1 VPWPCRRHPPW
12 RRPPAPAKAASDA
25 KDETVADAIV
35 VSGVRASL
43 RSAQDRKANASQIV
57 DSIVAEDIG
66 KLPDQNTT
74 DALQRVTGVQI
85 ERDYGEGST
94 VYVRGLAQVNTTLN
108 GREIFTAQGARP
120 QPPGYPGRTAR
131 RAGCL
136 QVALGQPDRR
146 GLGGLIDA
154 HAPAARFQG
163 PDRRRQHPRHL
174 FRPGQGTD
182 SGRLGLI
189 ADRWDTGAG
198 EIGALVSVSYQ
209 ERKFRSDL
217 ISTGTWPAAPRSCRG
232 RRWWPPTAPM
242 T

>member
-1 VPWPCRRHPPW
+1 MKNVGAYLCTAALCALAMPAASALAQTA
-12 RRPPAPAKAASDA
+12 PAPAKAASDA

-108 GREIFTAQGARP
+108 GREIFTAQGARGLNLQDIP
-120 QPPGYPGRTAR
+120 AELL
-131 RAGCL
+131 AGL
-136 QVALGQPDRR
+136 DVYKSPSANQIE
-146 GLGGLIDA
+146 GGW
-154 HAPAARFQG
+154 AA
-163 PDRRRQHPRHL
+163 
-174 FRPGQGTD
+174 
-182 SGRLGLI
+182 
-189 ADRWDTGAG
+189 
-198 EIGALVSVSYQ
+198 
-209 ERKFRSDL
+209 
-217 ISTGTWPAAPRSCRG
+217 
-232 RRWWPPTAPM
+232 
-242 T
+242 